1 MVRDFFLGFIKI
13 HILHHA
19 AEDAIYGVAI
29 MDELRRHGYDVGP
42 GTLYPVLHSLAT
54 SRYLRRLDRVVNGK
68 VRKYYTITPAGR
80 QALASAKKQIRELVD
95 EVLTESTSVRSPGRG
110 RPPRGRR
117 SR

>member
-13 HILHHA
+13 HVLHHA
-19 AEDAIYGVAI
+19 AEEPIYGVAI

-68 VRKYYTITPAGR
+68 VRKYYMITPTGR
-80 QALASAKKQIRELVD
+80 QALASAKKQIRDLVD
-95 EVLTESTSVRSPGRG
+95 EVLQDSAPARS
-110 RPPRGRR
+110 RPRRDASGRR
-117 SR
+117 RA

>member
-13 HILHHA
+13 HVLHHA
-19 AEDAIYGVAI
+19 AEEPIYGVAI

-68 VRKYYTITPAGR
+68 VRKYYMITPAGR

-95 EVLTESTSVRSPGRG
+95 EVLQNSPVRSPRPRRHASG
-110 RPPRGRR
+110 RPDA
-117 SR
+117 